1 MGWYSSPQEVGNL
14 GRSYHLS
21 LGLPL
26 RDVKISLS
34 GYAAFDR
41 GYLRKVVR
49 SSSAPFC
56 RRATLLHLMIPIGK
70 FSSRRNLDV
79 SQRNVMAEREG
90 FEPSVPVLARSFVF
104 PIVRAVDCHAEKS
117 PWLRA
122 KLTVF
127 YSAQGRL
134 CRKSQK
140 LGQLSSPF
148 LYYRFLSQLTS
159 P

>member
-14 GRSYHLS
+14 SRSYHLS

-26 RDVKISLS
+26 RDVKVSLS

-56 RRATLLHLMIPIGK
+56 RRATLLHLMIPIGR

-79 SQRNVMAEREG
+79 SQRSMG
-90 FEPSVPVLARSFVF
+90 FAGLCAHLLKKRKRTSGNGRGSEEDRIVLDGKWRG
-104 PIVRAVDCHAEKS
+104 VRGK
-117 PWLRA
+117 RN
-122 KLTVF
+122 
-127 YSAQGRL
+127 
-134 CRKSQK
+134 
-140 LGQLSSPF
+140 
-148 LYYRFLSQLTS
+148 
-159 P
+159 